1 MYIYLVLG
9 RDISY
14 FVLKN
19 LHKAKKPTTFSS
31 FLNNITSPKTLVIDN
46 TEKGNI
52 AYAWIALIITYKNK
66 CNVYNQE
73 KHQLLL
79 IYLKC
84 SII

>member
-31 FLNNITSPKTLVIDN
+31 FLNNITSPKTLFIDN
-46 TEKGNI
+46 TEKVILFTHG
-52 AYAWIALIITYKNK
+52 
-66 CNVYNQE
+66 
-73 KHQLLL
+73 LL
-79 IYLKC
+79 
-84 SII
+84 